1 MSLPGAQAGG
11 GAAGD
16 KPPAAAAAAA
26 APKRSTITAFFGRRS
41 PTSNNS
47 NKRSKVAAEADAAA
61 AGGKAASPRVTAA
74 AEPKAPPAAAA
85 APWDDVT
92 APSDTKDEEQ
102 PQETTTKQQNQL
114 PPSEMAAL
122 AAANAAKVQEVLRAA
137 AATNNNNNNNNNND
151 NNTPPRLFDLLV
163 EPTWR
168 EALKAEFDKPYAR
181 RLEAFVHGEWAKKS
195 GPVYPP
201 PHQVFRALNS
211 VPLPQCRVVVLGQDP
226 YHGPG
231 QAEGLS
237 FSVPRGVAVPSSLR
251 NIYRELSDDI
261 PGFVAP
267 GHGSLE
273 AWAHQGVL
281 LLNATLTVRG
291 GDANSHAKAS
301 GWLEFTA
308 AVVDVLSRR
317 RKGLVFLL
325 WGKFAQD
332 RAAAARVDGRRHHL
346 LKSPHPSGL
355 SAHRGFFGCRHFSQA
370 NAMLEKEGL
379 PAIDWR
385 LPR

>member
-1 MSLPGAQAGG
+1 V
-11 GAAGD
+11 
-16 KPPAAAAAAA
+16 AAAAAT
-26 APKRSTITAFFGRRS
+26 P
-41 PTSNNS
+41 
-47 NKRSKVAAEADAAA
+47 A
-61 AGGKAASPRVTAA
+61 AGGG
-74 AEPKAPPAAAA
+74 PATTK

-92 APSDTKDEEQ
+92 APSDTKEEEEPPPQPPQQ
-102 PQETTTKQQNQL
+102 PQKQS
-114 PPSEMAAL
+114 PPPLLTPTEMAAT
-122 AAANAAKVQEVLRAA
+122 ARRNALEAQAVLQRAA
-137 AATNNNNNNNNNND
+137 PA
-151 NNTPPRLFDLLV
+151 PPKLFDLLV

-181 RLEAFVHGEWAKKS
+181 RLEAFVHSEWAKGRGS
-195 GPVYPP
+195 ASSSVYPA

-237 FSVPRGVAVPSSLR
+237 FSVPRGVPIPSSLR
-251 NIYRELSDDI
+251 NIYRELSDDV
-261 PGFVAP
+261 PGFQSP

-281 LLNATLTVRG
+281 LLNATLTVRA

-301 GWLEFTA
+301 GWLDFTA
-308 AVVDVLSRR
+308 AVVEALSRR

-332 RAAAARVDGRRHHL
+332 RAAAARVDPRRHHL

-370 NAMLEKEGL
+370 NALLEREGL
-379 PAIDWR
+379 GSIDWR
-385 LPR
+385 VPR